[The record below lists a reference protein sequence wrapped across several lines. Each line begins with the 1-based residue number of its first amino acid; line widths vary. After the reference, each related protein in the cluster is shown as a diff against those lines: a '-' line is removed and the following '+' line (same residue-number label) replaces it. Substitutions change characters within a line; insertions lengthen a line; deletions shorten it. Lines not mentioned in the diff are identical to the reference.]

1 LRINDQSVGCASQ
14 LYARAAAVGGLRGI
28 ELERDRDVAASAA
41 LIDQALQVL
50 GKATKW
56 HQTARIHDGLLGQLC
71 KARMDPRRSAVCH
84 GVAKDAVQIGAGDRR
99 RHRVGLQKR
108 RCNAEN
114 AADLADVGFQRLLT
128 GEIKAGNHGNLIGA
142 GAHGGAKVAKRS
154 CCAGDGLRTGI
165 QLAVA

>member
-1 LRINDQSVGCASQ
+1 
-14 LYARAAAVGGLRGI
+14 
-28 ELERDRDVAASAA
+28 
-41 LIDQALQVL
+41 LQVL
-50 GKATKW
+50 GKATER
-56 HQTARIHDGLLGQLC
+56 HQTARIHNGLLGQLC

-84 GVAKDAVQIGAGDRR
+84 GVAKDAVQIGARDRR

-108 RCNAEN
+108 RSNAEN

-128 GEIKAGNHGNLIGA
+128 GEIKAGNHSNLIGA

-154 CCAGDGLRTGI
+154 CCASDGLRAGI